1 MAEEKLAL
9 SISKLLY
16 DKKAQN
22 LVTLRVAH
30 LTVLT
35 DYLVI
40 ATGHNQIQVRALC
53 DHLEEQLAAQGI
65 HPRRVEGRNEGSWV
79 VMDYANVIVHIF
91 MPDARGLTT
100 AWNGSG
106 KTARTA
112 WNCPSCWRRRLYRH
126 VHPAVLAHPQF

>member
-1 MAEEKLAL
+1 
-9 SISKLLY
+9 
-16 DKKAQN
+16 
-22 LVTLRVAH
+22 
-30 LTVLT
+30 VLT

-91 MPDARGLTT
+91 MPDAR
-100 AWNGSG
+100 AYY
-106 KTARTA
+106 
-112 WNCPSCWRRRLYRH
+112 RLERLWEDGQNRLEL
-126 VHPAVLAHPQF
+126 PFLLEEEAV

>member
-91 MPDARGLTT
+91 MPDAR
-100 AWNGSG
+100 AYY
-106 KTARTA
+106 
-112 WNCPSCWRRRLYRH
+112 RLERLWEDGQNRLEL
-126 VHPAVLAHPQF
+126 PFLLEEEAV